1 VQRSDLVKGYEIEKN
16 RYVILTN
23 EEIAEVKLETTHTL
37 DIERF
42 VDEGEIDRLFWNDP
56 YYLLPSEKSG
66 VEAYAVIRD
75 AMNATGRVAL
85 GRVVMHT
92 RERLMAV
99 EPRGRGLI
107 AYSLRTR
114 DEVLDVDG
122 AFKDLPATK
131 PDKKMIE
138 IAEQII
144 AQQAG
149 PFQPELFEDRYE
161 NALRELIKL
170 KEKGKRPVTV
180 EPPKDTNVIDLMDAL
195 RKSLKGKPAKSMPAR
210 AKPARTKKSK
220 SRILFS
226 SELAPLVDGLL
237 GRAHRLVVVPRLA
250 LAEQRHRGAD
260 REAFRIES
268 FLHLPPIERHRDS
281 GAGASARR
289 KRSHSRRGFVV
300 AQIIEED
307 LSAAIFLRHGDE
319 IFVGI
324 VVRHLRTY
332 APRERLGFRPTDPI
346 RLGKRRHDVKAFAAG
361 RFAEGGKRERFQT
374 LL

>member
-1 VQRSDLVKGYEIEKN
+1 MAQARGKTPKGKAPAAAAQANDDFPSTSRRRPVWEGHLRLSLVSCPVSLYRATTSKSDISFHLLNPETNNRIRMIPTDPDTGPVQRSDLVKGYEIEKN

-161 NALRELIKL
+161 NALRELIKM

-195 RKSLKGKPAKSMPAR
+195 RKSLKGKPARSMPAR

-220 SRILFS
+220 
-226 SELAPLVDGLL
+226 
-237 GRAHRLVVVPRLA
+237 
-250 LAEQRHRGAD
+250 
-260 REAFRIES
+260 
-268 FLHLPPIERHRDS
+268 
-281 GAGASARR
+281 
-289 KRSHSRRGFVV
+289 
-300 AQIIEED
+300 
-307 LSAAIFLRHGDE
+307 
-319 IFVGI
+319 
-324 VVRHLRTY
+324 
-332 APRERLGFRPTDPI
+332 
-346 RLGKRRHDVKAFAAG
+346 
-361 RFAEGGKRERFQT
+361 
-374 LL
+374 